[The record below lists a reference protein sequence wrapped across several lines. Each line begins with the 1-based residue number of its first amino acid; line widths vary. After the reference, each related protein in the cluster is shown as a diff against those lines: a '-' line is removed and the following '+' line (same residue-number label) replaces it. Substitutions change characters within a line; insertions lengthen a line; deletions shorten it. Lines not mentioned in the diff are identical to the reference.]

1 MAYDNEL
8 ANLLVTWAVG
18 IPSVGVIVAYGVSMI
33 RRKVSADSKTLN
45 EDSSYNNMLETYR
58 KERDE
63 IKVDRDRIVG
73 RMVVIEAER
82 NEAVSKVG
90 KLTAE
95 VEFLSVQVTELK
107 VLVEKL
113 GISLDG
119 ARIDMQKF
127 AVENAKLSAHVSYL
141 DTLVDRRSVPRSE
154 LTDPTQPSHNSEK

>member
-1 MAYDNEL
+1 MPYDNEL
-8 ANLLVTWAVG
+8 ANLLVSWAVG
-18 IPSVGVIVAYGVSMI
+18 VPAVGVVVAYGVSMI

-63 IKVDRDRIVG
+63 IKADRDRVVG
-73 RMVVIEAER
+73 RMVIIESER

-107 VLVEKL
+107 VLVERL
-113 GISLDG
+113 GASLDL
-119 ARIDMQKF
+119 ARGEMQKF
-127 AVENAKLSAHVSYL
+127 AVENARLAAHVSYL
-141 DTLVDRRSVPRSE
+141 DTLVDRRTVPNSGP
-154 LTDPTQPSHNSEK
+154 TDPTQP